1 MQRKWPACGRT
12 LEACC
17 VTKTAGGYPSVR
29 ALLKIYDRR
38 MLEASP
44 HLRLPSTIEAFN
56 SVLEAGLAWRSKDG
70 GDVKQQACTHDT
82 TDHVRELMR
91 LLKDR
96 GIVELG
102 IGRKTKLPP
111 STQKQLD
118 NVGGSDRQTWPA
130 GCESSMDGDAVEH
143 RELDSPSQDQAFN
156 GIERIEFASAR
167 RDLRQ
172 VPTDRRRRSAGTAPS
187 VQNASALQDATDGP
201 PRRDL
206 RELLLDHCSADGI
219 RTRVSQIARGQ
230 FSAQPQNNGFGIKAR
245 SIDGPWC
252 ARWPVAPVDTIK
264 PLCGC
269 AFDPSLHG
277 LKTHAKLAGNT
288 AHRFASPNSL
298 DHRTTLLFDDV
309 LDSRAVSLF
318 PSAYQ
323 PDNHPPGHRAME
335 AARLWKARPKAA
347 AFPQPL
353 ENAPRPPPAFPTAPT
368 APASDPKEM
377 HQLNK
382 TKHNST
388 NRATWG
394 CWHLSDLG
402 LVALGP

>member
-12 LEACC
+12 LEACR
-17 VTKTAGGYPSVR
+17 VTKIAGGYPSAR
-29 ALLKIYDRR
+29 ALLQIYDRR

-44 HLRLPSTIEAFN
+44 DLRLPSTIEAFN
-56 SVLEAGLAWRSKDG
+56 SALEAGLAWRSKYG

-82 TDHVRELMR
+82 TDNVRELMR
-91 LLKDR
+91 PLKDR

-102 IGRKTKLPP
+102 IGGKTKLPP

-118 NVGGSDRQTWPA
+118 NVGGSDRQPWPA
-130 GCESSMDGDAVEH
+130 GCECSLNGDAVEH

-167 RDLRQ
+167 RNLRQ
-172 VPTDRRRRSAGTAPS
+172 VPTDRRRRSAGAAPS

-206 RELLLDHCSADGI
+206 RELLLDHRSADGI
-219 RTRVSQIARGQ
+219 RTGVSQIARGQ
-230 FSAQPQNNGFGIKAR
+230 FAAQPQNNCFGIKAR

-252 ARWPVAPVDTIK
+252 ARWLVAPVDTIK
-264 PLCGC
+264 PLSGC

-298 DHRTTLLFDDV
+298 DHRTTLLFDEV

-335 AARLWKARPKAA
+335 AARLWKARPKARPSHSLWKTPHA
-347 AFPQPL
+347 HRPRFPQLPQPL
-353 ENAPRPPPAFPTAPT
+353 LATRKRFTR
-368 APASDPKEM
+368 
-377 HQLNK
+377 QNK
-382 TKHNST
+382 TKHIST
-388 NRATWG
+388 NRVTWG